1 MKVEEKSKWEQEQEN
16 LKQLIKEEF
25 RLNDTA
31 P

>member
-25 RLNDTA
+25 KLNDTA